1 MNSREIPEKYP
12 KSSLSGK
19 RVEQICQGWE
29 RKCVRTAGSTSKGP
43 MVRAPKG
50 RQRGSPPARWSVP
63 QRGMGR
69 AAPAEIEFGANFGLK
84 IRYLV
89 TTVLM
94 IFVRID

>member
-1 MNSREIPEKYP
+1 MPRLGKKMCENSRVDVQRAHGSSPEG
-12 KSSLSGK
+12 S
-19 RVEQICQGWE
+19 
-29 RKCVRTAGSTSKGP
+29 TAGWGF
-43 MVRAPKG
+43 
-50 RQRGSPPARWSVP
+50 SPPARWSVP